1 MSKEK
6 RQRGRPNRFEK
17 EKDTAESLSS
27 KQKKDYIVLS
37 FSLDRESYGLFIE
50 AKALLKKSLPEV
62 VQHVEITKVDAFR
75 TMVNT
80 YIKSMKEEFI
90 ETEDDEDTDPP
101 DWTNGAVDPDSKY
114 ADYKE

>member
-27 KQKKDYIVLS
+27 KQKKDKKDYIVLS

-62 VQHVEITKVDAFR
+62 VQHVEVTKVDAFR

-80 YIKSMKEEFI
+80 YIKSMKEE
-90 ETEDDEDTDPP
+90 
-101 DWTNGAVDPDSKY
+101 A
-114 ADYKE
+114 